1 MFNNEKLK
9 ECRKQA
15 GYTQL
20 DMAMIIGVARTT
32 YAEYEQGKIQPPLDK
47 VQKILQ
53 ALPMLRGEL
62 VDGVDDILINDDQ
75 IILIQAKNMRE
86 YTISEAQT
94 IREVLKVLDD
104 IDTIVKDSPLRLKD
118 LYINELITLEEY
130 KADLSRFNDELDKIP
145 TDNTKV
151 DLKAIETLLNMDI
164 EHLYYELNC
173 KERQMLIRS
182 VVKQITV
189 DKDNKM
195 ELHFL

>member
-20 DMAMIIGVARTT
+20 DMARIIKVARTT

-62 VDGVDDILINDDQ
+62 VEGVDDILINDDQ
-75 IILIQAKNMRE
+75 ITLIQAKNMRE

-104 IDTIVKDSPLRLKD
+104 IDTIVKDSPLRSID
-118 LYINELITLEEY
+118 EELI
-130 KADLSRFNDELDKIP
+130 LSL
-145 TDNTKV
+145 TDN
-151 DLKAIETLLNMDI
+151 
-164 EHLYYELNC
+164 
-173 KERQMLIRS
+173 IRKRYFRRA
-182 VVKQITV
+182 VK
-189 DKDNKM
+189 
-195 ELHFL
+195 

>member
-9 ECRKQA
+9 EFRKKA

-62 VDGVDDILINDDQ
+62 VEGVDDILINDDQ
-75 IILIQAKNMRE
+75 ITLIQAKNMSE

-104 IDTIVKDSPLRLKD
+104 IDTIVKDSPLRSID
-118 LYINELITLEEY
+118 EELIL
-130 KADLSRFNDELDKIP
+130 AL
-145 TDNTKV
+145 TDN
-151 DLKAIETLLNMDI
+151 
-164 EHLYYELNC
+164 
-173 KERQMLIRS
+173 IRKRYFRRA
-182 VVKQITV
+182 VK
-189 DKDNKM
+189 
-195 ELHFL
+195 

>member
-20 DMAMIIGVARTT
+20 DMARIIKVARTT

-62 VDGVDDILINDDQ
+62 VEGVDDILIHDDQ
-75 IILIQAKNMRE
+75 ITLIQAKNMRE
-86 YTISEAQT
+86 HTVNDAQV

-104 IDTIVKDSPLRLKD
+104 IDTIVKDSPLRSID
-118 LYINELITLEEY
+118 EELI
-130 KADLSRFNDELDKIP
+130 LSL
-145 TDNTKV
+145 TDN
-151 DLKAIETLLNMDI
+151 
-164 EHLYYELNC
+164 
-173 KERQMLIRS
+173 IRKRYFRRA
-182 VVKQITV
+182 VK
-189 DKDNKM
+189 
-195 ELHFL
+195 

>member
-20 DMAMIIGVARTT
+20 DMARLIGVARTT

-53 ALPMLRGEL
+53 SLPMLRGEL
-62 VDGVDDILINDDQ
+62 VEGVDDILINDDQ
-75 IILIQAKNMRE
+75 ITLIQAKNMRE

-104 IDTIVKDSPLRLKD
+104 IDTIVKDSPLRSID
-118 LYINELITLEEY
+118 EELIL
-130 KADLSRFNDELDKIP
+130 AL
-145 TDNTKV
+145 TDNIRKRYFRRATK
-151 DLKAIETLLNMDI
+151 
-164 EHLYYELNC
+164 
-173 KERQMLIRS
+173 
-182 VVKQITV
+182 
-189 DKDNKM
+189 
-195 ELHFL
+195 

>member
-20 DMAMIIGVARTT
+20 DMANIIKVARTT

-62 VDGVDDILINDDQ
+62 VEGVDDILINDDQ
-75 IILIQAKNMRE
+75 ITLIQAKNMRE
-86 YTISEAQT
+86 PISNDAQV

-104 IDTIVKDSPLRLKD
+104 IDTIVKDSPLRSID
-118 LYINELITLEEY
+118 EELI
-130 KADLSRFNDELDKIP
+130 LSL
-145 TDNTKV
+145 TDN
-151 DLKAIETLLNMDI
+151 
-164 EHLYYELNC
+164 
-173 KERQMLIRS
+173 IRKRYFRRA
-182 VVKQITV
+182 VKW
-189 DKDNKM
+189 
-195 ELHFL
+195 

>member
-20 DMAMIIGVARTT
+20 DMAKIIKVARTT

-75 IILIQAKNMRE
+75 ITLIQAKNMRE
-86 YTISEAQT
+86 PISNEAQV

-104 IDTIVKDSPLRLKD
+104 IDTIVKDSPLRTID
-118 LYINELITLEEY
+118 EELIL
-130 KADLSRFNDELDKIP
+130 AL
-145 TDNTKV
+145 TDN
-151 DLKAIETLLNMDI
+151 
-164 EHLYYELNC
+164 
-173 KERQMLIRS
+173 IRKRYFRRA
-182 VVKQITV
+182 VK
-189 DKDNKM
+189 
-195 ELHFL
+195 

>member
-62 VDGVDDILINDDQ
+62 VEGVDDILINDGQ
-75 IILIQAKNMRE
+75 ITLIQAKNMRE

-104 IDTIVKDSPLRLKD
+104 IDTIVKDSPLRTID
-118 LYINELITLEEY
+118 EELIL
-130 KADLSRFNDELDKIP
+130 AL
-145 TDNTKV
+145 TDNIRKRYFRR
-151 DLKAIETLLNMDI
+151 AI
-164 EHLYYELNC
+164 
-173 KERQMLIRS
+173 K
-182 VVKQITV
+182 
-189 DKDNKM
+189 
-195 ELHFL
+195 

>member
-62 VDGVDDILINDDQ
+62 VEGVDDILINDDQ
-75 IILIQAKNMRE
+75 ITLIQAKNIRE

-104 IDTIVKDSPLRLKD
+104 IDTIVKDSPLRSID
-118 LYINELITLEEY
+118 EELI
-130 KADLSRFNDELDKIP
+130 LSL
-145 TDNTKV
+145 TDN
-151 DLKAIETLLNMDI
+151 
-164 EHLYYELNC
+164 
-173 KERQMLIRS
+173 IRKRYFRRA
-182 VVKQITV
+182 VK
-189 DKDNKM
+189 
-195 ELHFL
+195 

>member
-20 DMAMIIGVARTT
+20 DMAKIIKVARTT

-62 VDGVDDILINDDQ
+62 VEGVDDILINDDQ
-75 IILIQAKNMRE
+75 ITLIQAKNMRE
-86 YTISEAQT
+86 PISNEAQV

-104 IDTIVKDSPLRLKD
+104 IDTIVKDSPLRTID
-118 LYINELITLEEY
+118 EELIL
-130 KADLSRFNDELDKIP
+130 AL
-145 TDNTKV
+145 TDN
-151 DLKAIETLLNMDI
+151 
-164 EHLYYELNC
+164 
-173 KERQMLIRS
+173 IRKRYFRRA
-182 VVKQITV
+182 VK
-189 DKDNKM
+189 
-195 ELHFL
+195 

>member
-20 DMAMIIGVARTT
+20 DMAKIIKVARTT

-62 VDGVDDILINDDQ
+62 VEGVDDILINDDQ
-75 IILIQAKNMRE
+75 ITLIQAKNMRE
-86 YTISEAQT
+86 HTISEAQT

-104 IDTIVKDSPLRLKD
+104 IDTIVKDSPLRSID
-118 LYINELITLEEY
+118 EELIL
-130 KADLSRFNDELDKIP
+130 AL
-145 TDNTKV
+145 TDN
-151 DLKAIETLLNMDI
+151 
-164 EHLYYELNC
+164 
-173 KERQMLIRS
+173 IRKRYFRRA
-182 VVKQITV
+182 VK
-189 DKDNKM
+189 
-195 ELHFL
+195 

>member
-20 DMAMIIGVARTT
+20 DMAKIIKVARTT

-62 VDGVDDILINDDQ
+62 VDGVDDILIHDDQ
-75 IILIQAKNMRE
+75 VTLIQAKNMRE
-86 YTISEAQT
+86 PISNDAQV

-104 IDTIVKDSPLRLKD
+104 IDTIAKDSPLRSID
-118 LYINELITLEEY
+118 EELI
-130 KADLSRFNDELDKIP
+130 LSL
-145 TDNTKV
+145 TDN
-151 DLKAIETLLNMDI
+151 
-164 EHLYYELNC
+164 
-173 KERQMLIRS
+173 IRKRYFRRA
-182 VVKQITV
+182 VK
-189 DKDNKM
+189 
-195 ELHFL
+195 

>member
-20 DMAMIIGVARTT
+20 DMAKIIKVARTT

-62 VDGVDDILINDDQ
+62 VEGVDDILINDDQ
-75 IILIQAKNMRE
+75 ITLIQAKNMRE
-86 YTISEAQT
+86 PISNEAQV

-104 IDTIVKDSPLRLKD
+104 IDTIVKDSPLRTID
-118 LYINELITLEEY
+118 EELI
-130 KADLSRFNDELDKIP
+130 LSL
-145 TDNTKV
+145 TDN
-151 DLKAIETLLNMDI
+151 
-164 EHLYYELNC
+164 
-173 KERQMLIRS
+173 IRKRYFRRA
-182 VVKQITV
+182 VK
-189 DKDNKM
+189 
-195 ELHFL
+195 

>member
-62 VDGVDDILINDDQ
+62 VEGVDDILIHDNQ
-75 IILIQAKNMRE
+75 ITLIQAKNMRE
-86 YTISEAQT
+86 PISNEAQV

-104 IDTIVKDSPLRLKD
+104 IDTIVRDSPLRTID
-118 LYINELITLEEY
+118 EELIL
-130 KADLSRFNDELDKIP
+130 AL
-145 TDNTKV
+145 TDN
-151 DLKAIETLLNMDI
+151 
-164 EHLYYELNC
+164 
-173 KERQMLIRS
+173 IRKRYFRRA
-182 VVKQITV
+182 VK
-189 DKDNKM
+189 
-195 ELHFL
+195 

>member
-62 VDGVDDILINDDQ
+62 VDGVDDILIHDDQ
-75 IILIQAKNMRE
+75 ITLIQAKNMRE

-104 IDTIVKDSPLRLKD
+104 IDTIVKDSPLRSID
-118 LYINELITLEEY
+118 EELI
-130 KADLSRFNDELDKIP
+130 LSL
-145 TDNTKV
+145 TDN
-151 DLKAIETLLNMDI
+151 
-164 EHLYYELNC
+164 
-173 KERQMLIRS
+173 IRKRYFRRA
-182 VVKQITV
+182 VK
-189 DKDNKM
+189 
-195 ELHFL
+195 

>member
-20 DMAMIIGVARTT
+20 DMAKLIGVARTT

-62 VDGVDDILINDDQ
+62 VEGVDDILINDGQ
-75 IILIQAKNMRE
+75 ITLIQAKNMRE
-86 YTISEAQT
+86 PISNEAQV

-104 IDTIVKDSPLRLKD
+104 IDTIVKDSPLRSID
-118 LYINELITLEEY
+118 EELI
-130 KADLSRFNDELDKIP
+130 LSL
-145 TDNTKV
+145 TDN
-151 DLKAIETLLNMDI
+151 
-164 EHLYYELNC
+164 
-173 KERQMLIRS
+173 IRKRYFRRA
-182 VVKQITV
+182 VK
-189 DKDNKM
+189 
-195 ELHFL
+195 